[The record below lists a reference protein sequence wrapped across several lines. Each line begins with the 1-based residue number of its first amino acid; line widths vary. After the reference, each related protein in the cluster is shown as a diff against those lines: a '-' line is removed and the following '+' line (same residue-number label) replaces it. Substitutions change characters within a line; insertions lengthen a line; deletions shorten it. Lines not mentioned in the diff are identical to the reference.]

1 MNKKT
6 FVKYLSLGILQFLLC
21 VDCLGQDERI
31 DGLKKLLPTLK
42 DTSLVNCLNELC
54 SSYIELHTDSALLFA
69 SQAILEAEKI
79 DYVKGKALAYYNLG
93 FNARLV
99 GTYPAM
105 EAYGAKAVA
114 LLEASNQHQ
123 DGLLLLGKS
132 YELLGFSK
140 WAQGKFD
147 QGLSCYKQAEK
158 LALKTGNEGALGYLY
173 AAMGTLETQRGQ
185 YRNSLEY
192 CIKGLPL
199 WRKPS
204 SDPRGFIAIAHL
216 YSTTGDYKTA
226 MDYSRE
232 AHKVLKRGGGVLRMY
247 TYIGETYYLAKQY
260 DSAAYC
266 YQILRNHN
274 KKLVSVS
281 GMTEEFKQ
289 NSWPNSRMAEIY
301 MTREQY
307 DTALLYLNNALI
319 YFESVNDRNQMMWTL
334 LRLMKA
340 HEAEGHYPAAL
351 NNAQKLLRI
360 ASETGARQYVRDAH
374 AMLYKLFDL
383 QQKNDSAYHH
393 LRLYTTLKETIDAD
407 QAEQKLAFFRS
418 EIETEKARAGIDRLT
433 KEKQLQ
439 ELQNYALIVF
449 IVFLVGMGLIIF
461 RNILLK
467 RKSERDQREL
477 AENELKMQT
486 FENARTKAEFQQQ
499 ATELEMQALRAQMN
513 PHFIFNSLNSI
524 NRFILQNNSEQ
535 ASEYLIKFSKL
546 VRLIL
551 QNAQDSLISLESE
564 LESLGLYLELE
575 ALRLENKFDYKIT
588 LSKDLDLFALKV
600 PPLIVQPYA
609 ENAIWHGLT
618 HKEEKGHLEINVS
631 EENGYLFFKITDDGI
646 GRNKAAMLSNAY
658 GIRKKSMG
666 SKITADRIAM
676 MHGNGLGVTINDLV
690 SPEGNALGTEV
701 IVKISVNYD

>member
-6 FVKYLSLGILQFLLC
+6 LVKYLFLVILQFVLC
-21 VDCLGQDERI
+21 IDCLAQDEKL

-42 DTSLVNCLNELC
+42 DTSLVDCLNELS
-54 SSYIELHTDSALLFA
+54 SSYIEVHTDSAVLFA

-79 DYVKGKALAYYNLG
+79 NYVKGKALAYYNLG
-93 FNARLV
+93 FNERIV

-105 EAYGAKAVA
+105 EQYCAKAVV
-114 LLEASNQHQ
+114 LLQEDKRHQ
-123 DGLLLLGKS
+123 DKLLLAKS

-147 QGLSCYKQAEK
+147 QALANYKSAEI
-158 LALKTGNEGALGYLY
+158 LALEIGNEGLLGLLY
-173 AAMGTLETQRGQ
+173 AAMGALETQRGQ
-185 YRNSLEY
+185 YTRSIEY
-192 CIKGLPL
+192 CMKGLPL

-204 SDPRGFIAIAHL
+204 SDPRGFIAISLL
-216 YSTTGDYKTA
+216 YNTAGDYKTA
-226 MDYSRE
+226 LDYCRE
-232 AHKVLKRGGGVLRMY
+232 AHNIVKRRGGVLRMY
-247 TYIGETYYLAKQY
+247 TYIGETFYLMKQY
-260 DSAAYC
+260 DSAIYC
-266 YQILRNHN
+266 YQLLRNHN

-301 MTREQY
+301 LAREQY
-307 DTALLYLNNALI
+307 DTALSVLNNVLL
-319 YFESVNDRNQMMWTL
+319 YFESVTDRNQMMWTL
-334 LRLMKA
+334 LRLAKTY
-340 HEAEGHYPAAL
+340 EAQKNYSAAL
-351 NNAQKLLRI
+351 HNARKLLRI
-360 ASETGARQYVRDAH
+360 ASETQARQYIRDAH
-374 AMLYKLFDL
+374 DMLYKLFDV

-393 LRLYTTLKETIDAD
+393 LRLYTALKETIDAD

-418 EIETEKARAGIDRLT
+418 EIEAEKAQAGIVRLQ

-439 ELQNYALIVF
+439 ELQKYALIVF
-449 IVFLVGMGLIIF
+449 IVFLLGMGLIVF

-467 RKSERDQREL
+467 RKAERHQREL
-477 AENELKMQT
+477 TENELKMQT

-575 ALRLENKFDYKIT
+575 ALRLENRFDYKIT

-646 GRNKAAMLSNAY
+646 GRNRAAMLSNAY
-658 GIRKKSMG
+658 GIRKKSLG

-690 SPEGNALGTEV
+690 SAEGNPLGTEV